1 MQTNP
6 IVAVAECQSYSISE
20 VDAAIKRLLML
31 LGGLAKF
38 VRPRSRILIKPNLLT
53 DSKPAEATTTHP
65 EVVRAIIRALKS
77 IDCHPVVADSPA
89 MPVQLEKVWEK
100 TGIRT
105 VCEEENV
112 PLLNLEKDGVQQFN
126 IAGRF
131 SFSVARAVLEAD
143 AVINIPKVKTHML
156 TVLTCAVKNMYGVLP
171 GYQKTTLHSR
181 HPTAWE
187 FSELLMEICKV
198 VRPVLNIADGVVGM
212 CGDGPSAGKS
222 IHLGFLAGAPDN
234 VSLDIAICQ
243 FLGIEPLSV
252 PYLAQFLRRADSQY
266 YSTPIIVGDRIK
278 KFSRREFE
286 LPSSIVRRVIP
297 SGIAK
302 AVSKWVWIHPSF
314 MDNCI
319 KCGRCVSVC
328 PAKALTLPKDAN
340 QKLQKPVLEASK
352 CIECCCCHEVCP
364 ERAIKMEPSSLL
376 RLVWKRKLE

>member
-6 IVAVAECQSYSISE
+6 IVAVVECHSYDRSE

-31 LGGLAKF
+31 HGGLEKF
-38 VRPRSRILIKPNLLT
+38 VQPSSRILIKPNLLT
-53 DSKPAEATTTHP
+53 DSEPDEATTTHP
-65 EVVRAIIRALKS
+65 EVVRAVIRALKS

-100 TGIRT
+100 TGIKT
-105 VCEEENV
+105 MCEEENV

-131 SFSVARAVLEAD
+131 SFSVAKAVLEAD
-143 AVINIPKVKTHML
+143 AIINIPKVKTHML

-187 FSELLMEICKV
+187 FSELLLEIRKV

-212 CGDGPSAGKS
+212 CGDGPSDGKN
-222 IHLGFLAGAPDN
+222 IHLGFLAGASDS
-234 VSLDIAICQ
+234 VTLDIAICQ
-243 FLGIEPLSV
+243 LLGIEPLSV
-252 PYLAQFLRRADSQY
+252 LYLAQVLRSADSQY
-266 YSTPIIVGDRIK
+266 YSTPIIIGERIK
-278 KFSRREFE
+278 RFTRREFE
-286 LPSSIVRRVIP
+286 LPSSIVRRIIP
-297 SGIAK
+297 SGIAR
-302 AVSKWVWIHPSF
+302 AVSKWVWIRPSF

-328 PAKALTLPKDAN
+328 PVKALTLPKDAN

-352 CIECCCCHEVCP
+352 CIECCCCHEICP
-364 ERAIKMEPSSLL
+364 KRAIKMQPSPLL
-376 RLVWKRKLE
+376 SLVWKRQLE